1 MTRRRGEVE
10 AIEARP
16 GRGIACAARC
26 GMSDDDGVM
35 SHGVRS
41 SSSGREILGNL
52 IFEEASGRGS
62 VFLVIE
68 LGTGIQNRL
77 TNSVIKVTTSLDL
90 QAHGSDRAQLR
101 R

>member
-1 MTRRRGEVE
+1 M
-10 AIEARP
+10 
-16 GRGIACAARC
+16 IACAACC

-41 SSSGREILGNL
+41 SSSGRAGTL
-52 IFEEASGRGS
+52 IFEEASERPVEG
-62 VFLVIE
+62 VVFFLVLE

-90 QAHGSDRAQLR
+90 QARGSDRAQLR

>member
-41 SSSGREILGNL
+41 SSSGRGKFDI
-52 IFEEASGRGS
+52 
-62 VFLVIE
+62 
-68 LGTGIQNRL
+68 
-77 TNSVIKVTTSLDL
+77 
-90 QAHGSDRAQLR
+90 
-101 R
+101 

>member
-1 MTRRRGEVE
+1 MTRHE
-10 AIEARP
+10 
-16 GRGIACAARC
+16 
-26 GMSDDDGVM
+26 SW
-35 SHGVRS
+35 GVRS

-52 IFEEASGRGS
+52 IFEEAKKASGRGS